1 MLTIQTYI
9 NGNPFK
15 FQRLRKYKYMV
26 DQDKNV
32 IKLDLQQIIMY
43 VVMSLLLMS
52 IVWVGNSINST
63 KEDIAIIKTKL
74 DYVTENVNSISSVAY
89 SSADADKDFNYVN
102 EKLSALE
109 KRVDKL
115 ENHK

>member
-1 MLTIQTYI
+1 MTQFETFI

-15 FQRLRKYKYMV
+15 FQSFKKYRYMV
-26 DQDKNV
+26 DQEKNV

-63 KEDIAIIKTKL
+63 KKDIAVMKTKL
-74 DYVTENVNSISSVAY
+74 DYLSENVNVMSASSY
-89 SSADADKDFNYVN
+89 SASDADKDFNYVN
-102 EKLSALE
+102 QKLSALE
-109 KRVDKL
+109 KRVEKL
-115 ENHK
+115 ETPK